1 MRIVVHDYAGHPF
14 QVQLSRAL
22 ARRGHEVM
30 HAFSSS
36 FLTPQ
41 GALQVRDDDPSTF
54 SVCPIVLGEKVA
66 KGNFLKR
73 RQQDHRHGELAVEKI
88 AAFRPDVVLSGNTP
102 LDAQKQILG
111 WCHSSQARFVFW
123 VQDLIGQAAKRL
135 LGPRFPLVGG
145 LAGDMFIRFEE
156 SLLRQSDAVVVISS
170 DFLPFVPSVKHGVT
184 HVIEN
189 WAPLHE
195 MPLRDREN
203 GWAKAHDLSEGINF
217 LYSGTIGLKHNH
229 ELLLAMGSALKSVPG
244 ARVTIISEGTK
255 AELVKEEIQARGLD
269 NMQVLPFQ
277 PFADLPDAL
286 GSADILMAIL
296 EEDAGVFSVPSKVLS
311 NLCAGRALLLAVPPE
326 NLAARI
332 VSGQGAGLVVA
343 PSDESGFVE
352 AGLRLAHDPSLRA
365 QMGAQGRAYAETAFD
380 IESITNR
387 FESILAGSG
396 AVSSAA

>member
-1 MRIVVHDYAGHPF
+1 
-14 QVQLSRAL
+14 
-22 ARRGHEVM
+22 
-30 HAFSSS
+30 
-36 FLTPQ
+36 
-41 GALQVRDDDPSTF
+41 
-54 SVCPIVLGEKVA
+54 
-66 KGNFLKR
+66 
-73 RQQDHRHGELAVEKI
+73 
-88 AAFRPDVVLSGNTP
+88 
-102 LDAQKQILG
+102 
-111 WCHSSQARFVFW
+111 
-123 VQDLIGQAAKRL
+123 
-135 LGPRFPLVGG
+135 
-145 LAGDMFIRFEE
+145 
-156 SLLRQSDAVVVISS
+156 
-170 DFLPFVPSVKHGVT
+170 
-184 HVIEN
+184 
-189 WAPLHE
+189 